1 MWMEAYTTNSDPKV
15 IADYYIS
22 TVTRIGGCPQ
32 RMRADRGTKN
42 GHVREMQLF
51 LRRNQTDHHAGEGS
65 FIYGCSTANQRIESW
80 WGVLRKQS
88 VQFWMDTFKIL
99 KDDGYFTGD
108 FLDKN
113 LVQFC
118 FLNLLQL
125 YGAAEDRLQCILP
138 EEVAVCKEECTP
150 KGQYPCDETVFELY
164 FIQDFWETSSSD
176 PLPTFIAVKHV
187 KKLISINRRKIC
199 QSIPEEILLLAA
211 HKLKEACLQV
221 TVRCPKQHFL

>member
-1 MWMEAYTTNSDPKV
+1 MEAYTTNSDPKV

-22 TVTRIGGCPQ
+22 TVTRIRGCPQ
-32 RMRADRGTKN
+32 RIRADR
-42 GHVREMQLF
+42 
-51 LRRNQTDHHAGEGS
+51 
-65 FIYGCSTANQRIESW
+65 
-80 WGVLRKQS
+80 
-88 VQFWMDTFKIL
+88 
-99 KDDGYFTGD
+99 GD

-150 KGQYPCDETVFELY
+150 KGQYPCDETVFELWSSPVDAYSAFFVRY

-187 KKLISINRRKIC
+187 KKFTNINRRKIC

-221 TVRCPKQHFL
+221 TGRCPKQHFL